1 MACSPLN
8 RMLHAQHTMCRH
20 THALCHGC
28 AEFDEEC
35 RAMVAEN
42 LQRKVACHPGTNPV
56 SIEKLP
62 SGELKLTYKGSGAE
76 ETIVVDQVMMAT
88 GRTPN
93 TQHLGLEV

>member
-1 MACSPLN
+1 
-8 RMLHAQHTMCRH
+8 
-20 THALCHGC
+20 
-28 AEFDEEC
+28 
-35 RAMVAEN
+35 MVAEN

-62 SGELKLTYKGSGAE
+62 SGELKLTYKGSGSE

-93 TQHLGLEV
+93 TQKLGLEVSLPPPHCSMHVPHACSRAVHRFR

>member
-1 MACSPLN
+1 
-8 RMLHAQHTMCRH
+8 
-20 THALCHGC
+20 
-28 AEFDEEC
+28 
-35 RAMVAEN
+35 MVAEN

-56 SIEKLP
+56 GIEKLP

-93 TQHLGLEV
+93 TQHLGLEVCHRVCGLRSHATHAWVHRLLRRGNSPQTSSKPRT

>member
-1 MACSPLN
+1 
-8 RMLHAQHTMCRH
+8 
-20 THALCHGC
+20 
-28 AEFDEEC
+28 
-35 RAMVAEN
+35 MVAEN